1 MFAEQLRKALLIAWL
16 IVSAAIV
23 PVLAAP
29 FVVPPGTILSLAP
42 RCASKTRYGREC
54 VLCGMTTG
62 FILISEGRWNDA
74 VGRNRASILLYA
86 ALFWNEC
93 MAFWYAWGG
102 MRPRLLRTEGF
113 SCRS

>member
-29 FVVPPGTILSLAP
+29 FVLPPGTILSLAP
-42 RCASKTRYGREC
+42 RCESKARYGREC
-54 VLCGMTTG
+54 VLCGMTTS
-62 FILISEGRWNDA
+62 FILISGGRLNDA
-74 VGRNRASILLYA
+74 VGRNRASVPLWA

-102 MRPRLLRTEGF
+102 MRPRLHRTEEL

>member
-1 MFAEQLRKALLIAWL
+1 MFAQQLRTALLIAWL

-29 FVVPPGTILSLAP
+29 FVLPPAIIFLLTP
-42 RCASKTRYGREC
+42 RCEWKARYGREC
-54 VLCGMTTG
+54 VLCGMTTS
-62 FILISEGRWNDA
+62 FILISEGRLNDA
-74 VGRNRASILLYA
+74 VGRNRGSIPLYA

-93 MAFWYAWGG
+93 MAFGYAWGG
-102 MRPRLLRTEGF
+102 MRPRLHRTEES

>member
-42 RCASKTRYGREC
+42 RCAWKTRYGREC

-62 FILISEGRWNDA
+62 FILISEGRLNDA
-74 VGRNRASILLYA
+74 VGRNRASIPLYA

-102 MRPRLLRTEGF
+102 MRPRLLRTEGY